1 MAIRRQVTWEDVRVG
16 IFVLVGLII
25 IAVAIFYVTGSS
37 GWGAKYTLRTYFP
50 NVDTLQVGGVVSL
63 DGVTIGNVEDMKIN
77 RNTSSSAQSVEVDM
91 RIQKKYQDLIR
102 TTSTATILVQGLLG
116 NEYIE
121 ISRGFTGEM
130 LRDNGEVAGVPVQSL
145 SLIAATI
152 PPLEG
157 KLNTLLTN
165 VNDVVGAIRSGK
177 GTAGAFIYDRSVYN
191 HFDAVA
197 ADAQALVSGIRSGKG
212 SIGKV
217 LVSDDLY
224 NKFDATAT
232 HLESMTNAIQSQQ
245 GIIGRLIYDRALSD
259 KTNQLLTNAN
269 GLIAGVRNGQ
279 GTMGKFFT
287 DDSVFN
293 NLRDASA
300 NINHLTGKMNNG
312 QGTFGKFF
320 TDPQL
325 YDNLT
330 GLTGDARLLIGD
342 FRRNPKKFLQIH
354 LNIF

>member
-1 MAIRRQVTWEDVRVG
+1 MAIRRQVTWEDLRVG

-25 IAVAIFYVTGSS
+25 IAVAIFYVTGAS

-50 NVDTLQVGGVVSL
+50 SVDTLQVGGVVSL
-63 DGVTIGNVEDMKIN
+63 DGVTIGNVKDMNIN
-77 RNTSSSAQSVEVDM
+77 RNASNSAQSVEVEM
-91 RIQKKYQDLIR
+91 RIQKRYQDLIR

-116 NEYIE
+116 NEYVE
-121 ISRGFTGEM
+121 ISRGFTGEVVG
-130 LRDNGEVAGVPVQSL
+130 DNGEVTGVPVQSL
-145 SLIAATI
+145 SSISASI
-152 PPLEG
+152 PPLEA
-157 KLNTLLTN
+157 KLSTLLTN

-177 GTAGAFIYDRSVYN
+177 GSAGAFIYDRSLYN
-191 HFDAVA
+191 HFDSVA
-197 ADAQALVSGIRSGKG
+197 ADAQSLVRDVKAGKG

-245 GIIGRLIYDRALSD
+245 GSLGKLVYDRAFYD
-259 KTNQLLTNAN
+259 KASQFLDNTN
-269 GLIAGVRNGQ
+269 GLLAGVRNGK

-300 NINHLTGKMNNG
+300 NINHLTGKMNSG

-342 FRRNPKKFLQIH
+342 FRRNPKKFLQIR